1 MSNKISYTDDFE
13 YLLKQE
19 AEKAESMSILHSKAN
34 AKFSKFSIGINLPV
48 IILSGS
54 IGFLNPLDLFTDQA
68 LFLGSLSI
76 FVSILK
82 TLDSYFDWSK
92 RCETHR
98 MVSLA
103 YIKISK
109 FIQLQLS
116 LKRECRI
123 EANDLLKLILN
134 DLQNIRDAEPLIP
147 NDIIKEFNIQ
157 YQKEET
163 TKPAI
168 CNGLTDIHINKSP
181 RILNVDIG
189 NPFDDEFKINIDN
202 NMENNKKE

>member
-1 MSNKISYTDDFE
+1 MSNKVSYTDDFE
-13 YLLKQE
+13 LLLKEE

-34 AKFSKFSIGINLPV
+34 AKFSKYSIGINLPV
-48 IILSGS
+48 IVLSGS
-54 IGFLNPLDLFTDQA
+54 IGFLNPIKLFNDQA
-68 LFLGSLSI
+68 LFLGAISI

-123 EANDLLKLILN
+123 EANDLLKLVLN

-147 NDIIKEFNIQ
+147 NNVIKEFNIQ
-157 YQKEET
+157 YQKEKT
-163 TKPAI
+163 SKPAL
-168 CNGLTDIHINKSP
+168 CNGLTDIHINQSP
-181 RILNVDIG
+181 RILNIDI
-189 NPFDDEFKINIDN
+189 NNDDEFKINI
-202 NMENNKKE
+202 EKE

>member
-1 MSNKISYTDDFE
+1 MSNKVSYTDDFE
-13 YLLKQE
+13 LLLKQE

-34 AKFSKFSIGINLPV
+34 AKFSKYSIGINLPV
-48 IILSGS
+48 IVLSGS
-54 IGFLNPLDLFTDQA
+54 IGFLNPLDLFSEQA
-68 LFLGSLSI
+68 LFLGAISI

-98 MVSLA
+98 LVSLA

-123 EANDLLKLILN
+123 EANDLLKLIIN
-134 DLQNIRDAEPLIP
+134 DIQNIRDMEPLIP
-147 NDIIKEFNIQ
+147 DDIIKQFNIQ
-157 YQKEET
+157 YGKEIT

-181 RILNVDIG
+181 RVLDIEID
-189 NPFDDEFKINIDN
+189 NPFDDIKVDIEKQ
-202 NMENNKKE
+202 